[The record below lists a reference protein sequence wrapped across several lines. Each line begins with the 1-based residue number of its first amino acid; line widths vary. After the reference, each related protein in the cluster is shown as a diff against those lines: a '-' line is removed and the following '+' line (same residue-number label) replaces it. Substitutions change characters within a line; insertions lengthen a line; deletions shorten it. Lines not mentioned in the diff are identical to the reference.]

1 MKIVI
6 WYAKLNTFL
15 TNCIPS
21 SSLGPFTVQRVRGV
35 CPPRE
40 VLGRSSGPRL
50 WPRPPRL
57 TEVRMEGTAPCL
69 SRRCSVVVRA
79 FDHCARLP
87 RSVQSHPTR
96 EPDHSRRAIAGA
108 QRWRCRRPRATR
120 SAGVSKH
127 HSSHS
132 NASRLLSAAVLP
144 DDRTAMALFSAA
156 RSTSPPPI
164 PEVDRRTGREG
175 VTQLGVSRHGR
186 PFVVCAS
193 VAGRL
198 PLPASAPPSALV
210 SAARRSAGAL
220 ARAFGARHARSRVRG
235 GGGGGDGARRGG
247 RLFVFLAAPWAR
259 CWRGLCLGPSS
270 LFFAVGA
277 NPRRPG
283 SVRSVFGWLDGGCA
297 AKWRYKDTRGVLF
310 LLTEGG

>member
-1 MKIVI
+1 LPVCAVFS
-6 WYAKLNTFL
+6 WALCTSFNA
-15 TNCIPS
+15 
-21 SSLGPFTVQRVRGV
+21 SLSAYPASMEADLEPAGDGQPRRGARFWPPAWSFADCDVFTVAVTGKGCHDLSKDIQLANRIIRGE
-35 CPPRE
+35 RSQ
-40 VLGRSSGPRL
+40 VL
-50 WPRPPRL
+50 
-57 TEVRMEGTAPCL
+57 
-69 SRRCSVVVRA
+69 
-79 FDHCARLP
+79 
-87 RSVQSHPTR
+87 
-96 EPDHSRRAIAGA
+96 
-108 QRWRCRRPRATR
+108 
-120 SAGVSKH
+120 SAGVVV
-127 HSSHS
+127 
-132 NASRLLSAAVLP
+132 ALEQPILLVFLNTIQVTRTPHVFFAPPCIP

-164 PEVDRRTGREG
+164 PEVDRRAGRKG
-175 VTQLGVSRHGR
+175 VAQLGVSRHGR

-198 PLPASAPPSALV
+198 QLPASASPSAPV
-210 SAARRSAGAL
+210 SAARRSVGGL
-220 ARAFGARHARSRVRG
+220 TRAFGARHARARLRG

-283 SVRSVFGWLDGGCA
+283 SVQSVFGWVDGGCA

>member
-1 MKIVI
+1 MSVSSLFGCCPGVRSLRKAATICPKSPYFLASRIIRGERSQVLSGGVVVAI
-6 WYAKLNTFL
+6 EQPVLLVFLNT
-15 TNCIPS
+15 I
-21 SSLGPFTVQRVRGV
+21 
-35 CPPRE
+35 
-40 VLGRSSGPRL
+40 
-50 WPRPPRL
+50 
-57 TEVRMEGTAPCL
+57 
-69 SRRCSVVVRA
+69 
-79 FDHCARLP
+79 
-87 RSVQSHPTR
+87 
-96 EPDHSRRAIAGA
+96 
-108 QRWRCRRPRATR
+108 
-120 SAGVSKH
+120 

-220 ARAFGARHARSRVRG
+220 ACAFGARHARSRVRG

>member
-1 MKIVI
+1 M
-6 WYAKLNTFL
+6 
-15 TNCIPS
+15 S
-21 SSLGPFTVQRVRGV
+21 
-35 CPPRE
+35 
-40 VLGRSSGPRL
+40 GRSIIAQG
-50 WPRPPRL
+50 
-57 TEVRMEGTAPCL
+57 CHDL
-69 SRRCSVVVRA
+69 SKVTLLAS
-79 FDHCARLP
+79 
-87 RSVQSHPTR
+87 

-175 VTQLGVSRHGR
+175 ATQLGVSRHGR
-186 PFVVCAS
+186 PFVVCTS

-198 PLPASAPPSALV
+198 PLPASAPASAPV
-210 SAARRSAGAL
+210 SAARRSVGGL
-220 ARAFGARHARSRVRG
+220 ARACGARHARARLHR

-247 RLFVFLAAPWAR
+247 RLVVLLAPRVAR
-259 CWRGLCLGPSS
+259 CCCTGAGSVWALPRFFSRSVRTPDARGRSGWSS
-270 LFFAVGA
+270 GRWVGA
-277 NPRRPG
+277 LWRNRASKTRAINYFGLPG
-283 SVRSVFGWLDGGCA
+283 GL
-297 AKWRYKDTRGVLF
+297 
-310 LLTEGG
+310 